1 MFNSGQPLVSG
12 SQTRAVII
20 IKKESEDGHTPEVP
34 STLVY
39 KAQGRAWSLEE
50 VWEATGM
57 EAFCRFTH
65 AWPSMVSCS
74 QASKWQVTGLYVP
87 RESLQSRVPATLYPT
102 SLSVREQPLSQP
114 VMGGARPSRLPLGC
128 SQNHPMLTTGLG
140 CVFD

>member
-102 SLSVREQPLSQP
+102 SFVRERTTSLPARDGRGQTQPPPTWVLP
-114 VMGGARPSRLPLGC
+114 EPSYANYW
-128 SQNHPMLTTGLG
+128 SGLR
-140 CVFD
+140 V